1 MVDRPTFLA
10 LIVKL
15 AADSRVIPKHLIP
28 AIPTATFEFEG
39 MTPGPPNQLGPFS
52 NKNRINRFYVAESHI
67 KLFYIIIEQSL
78 EVNHRQIV
86 IRSDKCYFKNTN
98 CNQRYYGSK
107 SKF

>member
-15 AADSRVIPKHLIP
+15 ATDSRVVPKRFIP
-28 AIPTATFEFEG
+28 AIPTATFELEG

-67 KLFYIIIEQSL
+67 KLFYTII
-78 EVNHRQIV
+78 
-86 IRSDKCYFKNTN
+86 
-98 CNQRYYGSK
+98 
-107 SKF
+107 